1 MRKFAPVAPFL
12 GLLPALLGGCF
23 TTRTATLKDLEHLP
37 DLVPARVETR
47 DGKAIRGLIG
57 PGYLGPASLRLV
69 PLEYGPSSWV
79 VRYGGWPLVY
89 TSGRVLRNEIGGD
102 EVEIPLADVDRVL
115 LESYSWPLTLLTL
128 PLTLPPGLIDFVVHH
143 ARFGFD
149 TVDTRFDTYSR
160 PPAAAPGSAVPP
172 P

>member
-1 MRKFAPVAPFL
+1 MSKSSLAAPFL
-12 GLLPALLGGCF
+12 GLLPALLWGCF
-23 TTRTATLKDLEHLP
+23 TTRAATLDDLDRLS
-37 DLVPARVETR
+37 DLIPARVETR
-47 DGKAIRGLIG
+47 DGKEVRGLIG

-69 PLEYGPSSWV
+69 PLQYGPSSWV

-102 EVEIPLADVDRVL
+102 EVELPLAEVNRVL
-115 LESYSWPLTLLTL
+115 LERYSWPLTLLTL

-160 PPAAAPGSAVPP
+160 PPATVPGPVVPP